1 LYNDCSCNFFAFRL
15 PAGPLDKEALSVLA
29 RQFPISM
36 TIHYLLDSNAVLQTP
51 EVLAE
56 ARHCKL
62 LIPKA
67 VLAKLATRGREHI
80 RKVIGALI
88 SDALEAG
95 AEVIEAPAHIKC
107 ELVASDLIAHRL
119 NSAAMEIAR
128 TAIGLTESGQVVCV
142 VTLDRALDVFL
153 ASRKICSI
161 APTAFLEEQ
170 KGVAA
175 DAALLTS
182 AKSYAAEQN
191 RYLAFNAMVGVLGA
205 VGASTIFFNAAY
217 LLSTISIWGTALA
230 LPLLGILLFWYR
242 QRYRLS
248 YGVFEF
254 LVGVMMGY
262 FVFLPSFD
270 FKTLGVIQG
279 LQILGALYVMVRGLD
294 NIGRGIEEGT
304 RLESI
309 WNQIFEPH

>member
-1 LYNDCSCNFFAFRL
+1 
-15 PAGPLDKEALSVLA
+15 
-29 RQFPISM
+29 
-36 TIHYLLDSNAVLQTP
+36 
-51 EVLAE
+51 
-56 ARHCKL
+56 
-62 LIPKA
+62 
-67 VLAKLATRGREHI
+67 
-80 RKVIGALI
+80 
-88 SDALEAG
+88 
-95 AEVIEAPAHIKC
+95 
-107 ELVASDLIAHRL
+107 
-119 NSAAMEIAR
+119 
-128 TAIGLTESGQVVCV
+128 
-142 VTLDRALDVFL
+142 
-153 ASRKICSI
+153 
-161 APTAFLEEQ
+161 
-170 KGVAA
+170 
-175 DAALLTS
+175 
-182 AKSYAAEQN
+182 
-191 RYLAFNAMVGVLGA
+191 MVGVLGA

>member
-1 LYNDCSCNFFAFRL
+1 
-15 PAGPLDKEALSVLA
+15 
-29 RQFPISM
+29 M
-36 TIHYLLDSNAVLQTP
+36 TVHYLLDSNAVLQTP
-51 EVLAE
+51 EVLAA

-80 RKVIGALI
+80 RKVVGALI
-88 SDALEAG
+88 NDAIEAG
-95 AEVIEAPAHIKC
+95 AEVIEAPPHIQR
-107 ELVASDLIAHRL
+107 EPVASDLSAHQL
-119 NSAAMEIAR
+119 NPAAMEIAR
-128 TAIGLTESGQVVCV
+128 TAIGLAESGQSVCV
-142 VTLDRALDVFL
+142 VTLDRALDAFL

-161 APTAFLEEQ
+161 TPAAFLEEQ
-170 KGVAA
+170 KWVAA

-182 AKSYAAEQN
+182 AKSYSAEQS
-191 RYLAFNAMVGVLGA
+191 RYLAFNAIVGILGA
-205 VGASTIFFNAAY
+205 VGASAVFFNAAY
-217 LLSTISIWGTALA
+217 LLSTISVWGTALG

-254 LVGVMMGY
+254 LVGVMMAY

-279 LQILGALYVMVRGLD
+279 LQILGGLYVMVRGLD
-294 NIGRGIEEGT
+294 NIGKGIEEGS

-309 WNQIFEPH
+309 WNRIFEHH

>member
-1 LYNDCSCNFFAFRL
+1 MVRL
-15 PAGPLDKEALSVLA
+15 
-29 RQFPISM
+29 FPNSM
-36 TIHYLLDSNAVLQTP
+36 NIHYLLDTNAVLQTP

-62 LIPKA
+62 LIPKV

-80 RKVIGALI
+80 RKVVGALI
-88 SDALEAG
+88 NEAIEAG
-95 AEVIEAPAHIKC
+95 AEVIEAPPHIQCEPVATDLNAHQ
-107 ELVASDLIAHRL
+107 L

-128 TAIGLTESGQVVCV
+128 TAIGLAESGQMVCV
-142 VTLDRALDVFL
+142 VTLDRALDAFL
-153 ASRKICSI
+153 VSRKIRSI
-161 APTAFLEEQ
+161 APADFLEEQ
-170 KGVAA
+170 KWVAA

-191 RYLAFNAMVGVLGA
+191 RYLAFNAIVGVLGA
-205 VGASTIFFNAAY
+205 VGAGVVFFNAAY
-217 LLSTISIWGTALA
+217 LLSTISIWGTALV

-254 LVGVMMGY
+254 LVGVMMAY

-270 FKTLGVIQG
+270 FKNLGVIHG
-279 LQILGALYVMVRGLD
+279 LQVLGALYVMVRGLD
-294 NIGRGIEEGT
+294 NIGKGIEEGT

-309 WNQIFEPH
+309 WNRMFEHH

>member
-1 LYNDCSCNFFAFRL
+1 
-15 PAGPLDKEALSVLA
+15 
-29 RQFPISM
+29 M

-88 SDALEAG
+88 NDAIAAG
-95 AEVIEAPAHIKC
+95 AEVIEAPPHIQC
-107 ELVASDLIAHRL
+107 EPVASDLNAHQL
-119 NSAAMEIAR
+119 NPAAMEIAR
-128 TAIGLTESGQVVCV
+128 TAIGLAESGQSVCV

-153 ASRKICSI
+153 ASRKIRSI
-161 APTAFLEEQ
+161 APAAFLEEQ
-170 KGVAA
+170 KWEAA
-175 DAALLTS
+175 DTALLTS

-191 RYLAFNAMVGVLGA
+191 RYLAFNAIVGILGA
-205 VGASTIFFNAAY
+205 AGASAVFFNAAY
-217 LLSTISIWGTALA
+217 LLSTISVWGTALG

-254 LVGVMMGY
+254 LVGVMMAY

-279 LQILGALYVMVRGLD
+279 LQILGGLYVMVRGLD
-294 NIGRGIEEGT
+294 NVGKGIEEGT
-304 RLESI
+304 RLESV
-309 WNQIFEPH
+309 WNRIFEHH